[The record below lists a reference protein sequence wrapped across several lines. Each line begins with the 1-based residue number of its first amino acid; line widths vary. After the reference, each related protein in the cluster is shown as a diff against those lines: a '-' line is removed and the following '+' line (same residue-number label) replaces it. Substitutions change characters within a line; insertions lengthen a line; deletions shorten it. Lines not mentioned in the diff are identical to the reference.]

1 MEHDV
6 DLSYLEKQ
14 FYISL
19 LGYEHPV
26 FEMPA
31 EALFDREQ
39 ILAAMQAGGSI
50 VRATGHELG
59 VSFTGLAIHNLVAAA
74 CILYAYERKW
84 LDMSLGNLTFQ
95 LETHGDHAHLAFKVN
110 AFNWVDIPESGGE
123 DNFRQLLD
131 SYIREHITPA
141 VRAVAENCGLKG
153 ELIWGQYGA
162 RFAYYMKHIAENEQ
176 NGEIRERFE
185 AAARILMAIGPEAF
199 ERRRNPFIHTP
210 RYIDSPYQPGGTMM
224 LRSSCCMWYCKEDG
238 VKCYNCPKL
247 TSAER
252 DEMRESIMA
261 KAQ

>member
-1 MEHDV
+1 MGNGM

-19 LGYEHPV
+19 FGYEDPV

-31 EALFDREQ
+31 EALFDRERL
-39 ILAAMQAGGSI
+39 LAAMEAGGTI

-59 VSFTGLAIHNLVAAA
+59 VSFTGLALHNLVAAA

-84 LDMSLGNLTFQ
+84 LDLTIGNLTFQ
-95 LETHGDHAHLAFKVN
+95 LEKHDDHAHLSFKVN
-110 AFNWVDIPESGGE
+110 ELKWTDIPVAGGE
-123 DNFRQLLD
+123 DYFRQSLD
-131 SYIREHITPA
+131 RYIREHITPA

-162 RFAYYMKHIAENEQ
+162 RFTYYRKHIAEKEPNA
-176 NGEIRERFE
+176 EIRERFD
-185 AAARILMAIGPEAF
+185 AAARILMEIEPEAF
-199 ERRRNPFIHTP
+199 EKRRNPFIHTP
-210 RYIDSPYQPGGTMM
+210 RYIDSPYEPGGTMM